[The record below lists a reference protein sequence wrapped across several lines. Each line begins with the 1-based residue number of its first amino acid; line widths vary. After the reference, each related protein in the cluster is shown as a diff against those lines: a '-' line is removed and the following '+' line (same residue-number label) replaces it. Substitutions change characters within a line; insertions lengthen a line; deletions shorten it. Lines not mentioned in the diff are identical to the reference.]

1 MHTPR
6 PADIVNWNSN
16 GSRVTMHQASGVEQV
31 LGALGTTFRLTRLYP
46 PSHPAVIEAMRH
58 IADALAAVAG
68 EGQLEWKVGATGLQL
83 PGGQPLAPRN
93 AQIAE
98 LSGLLYTRGVR
109 GIELRAGV
117 TPDHLLALTRV
128 ATGTASPDDPSLGR
142 ITLQT
147 SRRTT
152 QRLAALN
159 PPVAGT
165 ASPAASAGTSG
176 LSPAQRLAPRHSA
189 PVFRPDVVPA
199 DIETRRALAV
209 VKSGDGADARLA
221 AAQKIA
227 QLAPDLLGLRDVG
240 AVAEAITG
248 LDEALLTAA
257 DPGLIDG
264 IGAAAAAL
272 SEPGMVG
279 RLVQRLGEP
288 HVPPAERAVLVSAVG
303 ALASVATPLVVE
315 AYLAAAPDRR
325 EPYRAAMRSAV
336 DRAIEPLQARLNDA
350 RPEGIVTAAEFLGL
364 TGSPQAIPALLP
376 LIRHASDGVREA
388 ALLALAE
395 IGGREVVRPA
405 MPALKDD
412 SVVVRLAAAKTIG
425 VAGDPTATSVLVRR
439 LEIEEDEGVQAELLR
454 SIGRLGAP
462 EALGVLAKYAEPG
475 GLLKRR
481 TPYVRS
487 AAIEGLGQLSRP
499 EARGLLEL
507 YRQEKEPTVRRAAE
521 AALR

>member
-1 MHTPR
+1 
-6 PADIVNWNSN
+6 
-16 GSRVTMHQASGVEQV
+16 MHQASGVEQV

-58 IADALAAVAG
+58 IAEALAAVAG
-68 EGQLEWKVGATGLQL
+68 DGHLEWKVGATGLQL
-83 PGGQPLAPRN
+83 QGGQQLAPRN

-98 LSGLLYTRGVR
+98 LAGLLYTRGVR

-128 ATGTASPDDPSLGR
+128 ATGGAPPDDPSLGR

-159 PPVAGT
+159 PPAAGP
-165 ASPAASAGTSG
+165 ASPPSSAGAATSG

-199 DIETRRALAV
+199 DVETRRALV
-209 VKSGDGADARLA
+209 VVRSGDDGGARLA

-227 QLAPDLLGLRDVG
+227 QLAPDLLKLRDVG

-248 LDEALLTAA
+248 LDEALLTAS
-257 DPGLIDG
+257 DPALIDG
-264 IGAAAAAL
+264 IEAAAAAL

-303 ALASVATPLVVE
+303 ALATIATPLVVE

-336 DRAIEPLQARLNDA
+336 DRAIEPLQARLSDA
-350 RPEGIVTAAEFLGL
+350 RPEGVVTAAEFLGL

-376 LIRHASDGVREA
+376 LLRHASEGVREA

-412 SVVVRLAAAKTIG
+412 SVVVRQAAAKTIG
-425 VAGDPTATSVLVRR
+425 VAGDASATNVLVRR

-475 GLLKRR
+475 ALLKRR

>member
-1 MHTPR
+1 
-6 PADIVNWNSN
+6 
-16 GSRVTMHQASGVEQV
+16 MHQTSGIEQV

-68 EGQLEWKVGATGLQL
+68 DGQLEWKVGATGLHVQ
-83 PGGQPLAPRN
+83 GQQLAPRN

-98 LSGLLYTRGVR
+98 LSGLLFTRGVR

-117 TPDHLLALTRV
+117 TPEHLLALTRV
-128 ATGTASPDDPSLGR
+128 ATGMAPPDDPSLGR

-152 QRLAALN
+152 QRLAAMN
-159 PPVAGT
+159 PPTPGVPSPGAGT
-165 ASPAASAGTSG
+165 TG
-176 LSPAQRLAPRHSA
+176 LSPAQQLAPRRSG
-189 PVFRPDVVPA
+189 PIFRPDVVPA
-199 DIETRRALAV
+199 DIETKRALAV
-209 VKSGDGADARLA
+209 VRSEDAVEARLA
-221 AAQKIA
+221 AVQQIA
-227 QLAPDLLGLRDVG
+227 KLAPDLLALRDVA
-240 AVAEAITG
+240 AVAETISG
-248 LDEALLTAA
+248 LDDALLTAR
-257 DPGLIDG
+257 DPGLVDG
-264 IGAAAAAL
+264 IGVAAAAL
-272 SEPGMVG
+272 SEPAMVG

-288 HVPPAERAVLVSAVG
+288 HVPPAERAAVVTAVG
-303 ALASVATPLVVE
+303 ALAAVATPMVVE
-315 AYLAAAPDRR
+315 AYLAAPPDRR
-325 EPYRAAMRSAV
+325 EPYRAVMRAAV
-336 DRAIEPLQARLNDA
+336 DRALEPLQARLSDQ
-350 RPEGIVTAAEFLGL
+350 RPEAVVTAAEFLGL
-364 TGSPQAIPALLP
+364 TGSPAAIPILLT
-376 LIRHASDGVREA
+376 LMRHASDGVREA

-405 MPALKDD
+405 MPALKDT

-425 VAGDPTATSVLVRR
+425 VAGDPTATAVLVRR

-462 EALGVLAKYAEPG
+462 EALAVLAKFAEPG

>member
-1 MHTPR
+1 
-6 PADIVNWNSN
+6 
-16 GSRVTMHQASGVEQV
+16 MHQASGVEQV

-58 IADALAAVAG
+58 IAEALAAVAG
-68 EGQLEWKVGATGLQL
+68 DGLLEWKVGATGLQL
-83 PGGQPLAPRN
+83 QGGQQLAPRN

-98 LSGLLYTRGVR
+98 LAGLLYTRGVR

-159 PPVAGT
+159 PPVAGA
-165 ASPAASAGTSG
+165 ASPASAATSG
-176 LSPAQRLAPRHSA
+176 PSPAQRLAPRHSA

-199 DIETRRALAV
+199 DVETRRALAV
-209 VKSGDGADARLA
+209 VRSGEDAGARLA
-221 AAQKIA
+221 AAQKVA

-248 LDEALLTAA
+248 LDEALLTAS
-257 DPGLIDG
+257 DPELIDR
-264 IGAAAAAL
+264 IEAAAAAL

-336 DRAIEPLQARLNDA
+336 DRAIEPLQARLSDA
-350 RPEGIVTAAEFLGL
+350 RPEGVVTAAEFLGL

-376 LIRHASDGVREA
+376 LLRHVSDGVREA

-412 SVVVRLAAAKTIG
+412 SVVVRQAAAKTIG
-425 VAGDPTATSVLVRR
+425 VAGDPSATSVLVRR
-439 LEIEEDEGVQAELLR
+439 LDIEEDEGVQAELLR

>member
-1 MHTPR
+1 MY
-6 PADIVNWNSN
+6 
-16 GSRVTMHQASGVEQV
+16 QASGTDLV

-46 PSHPAVIEAMRH
+46 PSHPAVVEAMRH
-58 IADALAAVAG
+58 LADALAAVAG
-68 EGQLEWKVGATGLQL
+68 DGQVEWKVGATGLHVL
-83 PGGQPLAPRN
+83 GQQLAPRN

-98 LSGLLYTRGVR
+98 LAGLLFTRGVR

-117 TPDHLLALTRV
+117 SPDHLLALLRV
-128 ATGTASPDDPSLGR
+128 ATGNAQPDDPSLGR

-159 PPVAGT
+159 TLPAPVPGAAPAG
-165 ASPAASAGTSG
+165 P
-176 LSPAQRLAPRHSA
+176 LSPAEQLAPRRGSS
-189 PVFRPDVVPA
+189 VFRPDVVPA
-199 DIETRRALAV
+199 DVETKRALAALRSADQV
-209 VKSGDGADARLA
+209 DARLA
-221 AAQKIA
+221 AVQQVVK
-227 QLAPDLLGLRDVG
+227 LAPDLIALRDVG
-240 AVAEAITG
+240 AVAEAISA
-248 LDEALLTAA
+248 LDDALLTAQ
-257 DPGLIDG
+257 DPALVEEIGL
-264 IGAAAAAL
+264 AAAAL
-272 SEPGMVG
+272 SEPATVG
-279 RLVQRLGEP
+279 RLVQRLGES
-288 HVPPAERAVLVSAVG
+288 HVPPAERAALISAVG
-303 ALASVATPLVVE
+303 ALASLATPLVVE
-315 AYLAAAPDRR
+315 AYLAAPPDRR
-325 EPYRAAMRSAV
+325 EPYRAVMRAAV
-336 DRAIEPLQARLNDA
+336 DRALEPLEARLADP
-350 RPEGIVTAAEFLGL
+350 RPEAVVTAAEFLGH
-364 TGSPQAIPALLP
+364 TGSPQAIPLLLP
-376 LIRHASDGVREA
+376 LVRHRSDGVREA

-405 MPALKDD
+405 MPALKDE

-425 VAGDPTATSVLVRR
+425 VAGDSSATPVLARR

-462 EALGVLAKYAEPG
+462 EALELLAKYAEPG

-487 AAIEGLGQLSRP
+487 AAIEGLGQLTRP